1 MPLESKTEVA
11 ENLFR
16 NHKESKEQS
25 PVQYPVKSLKGDS
38 CIVLP
43 DIHGAYLSA
52 SATVEASLVIPVFI
66 YAVMAVMY
74 IMQMIMVQVKV
85 QESLYNTGRQVAKYA
100 YFYDCMSK
108 GMNGREDIIKT
119 REQDLSGLDSGLQLA
134 GAQALFI
141 KEIGTQYAKQAG
153 VIGGSAGFVMLGSK
167 IMEGN
172 KEIFLEVSYVLKN
185 PFDIFGIA
193 LKKFTQEVSLT
204 AWIGDDKCM
213 GVEADDTLADSADRE
228 YVYITASG
236 EVYHTRKSCTYLQPS
251 VRQVKYADVQN
262 IRNEGGAKYYQ
273 CEYCA
278 ERAEVT
284 GVVYITSYGNR
295 WHTSSKCPKIN
306 RNIMKV
312 LKASVSDRKMCS
324 KCKAGE

>member
-1 MPLESKTEVA
+1 MPLESKTEAV

-25 PVQYPVKSLKGDS
+25 PVQYPVKSLKEDS

-43 DIHGAYLSA
+43 DIQGAYLSA
-52 SATVEASLVIPVFI
+52 SATVEAALVIPIFI
-66 YAVMAVMY
+66 YAVMTVMY

-108 GMNGREDIIKT
+108 GMNVSEDITKT

-172 KEIFLEVSYVLKN
+172 KDIFLEVSYVLKN

-193 LKKFTQEVSLT
+193 LKKFTQQVSLT

-213 GVEADDTLADSADRE
+213 GVESDKTLSQNGDRE
-228 YVYITASG
+228 YVYITTSG
-236 EVYHTRKSCTYLQPS
+236 EVYHTQKSCTYLQPS
-251 VRQVKYADVQN
+251 VNRVRYENVQEM
-262 IRNEGGAKYYQ
+262 RNEGGAKYYR
-273 CEYCA
+273 CEYCVKRTEA
-278 ERAEVT
+278 VEF
-284 GVVYITSYGNR
+284 VYITSYGNR
-295 WHTSSKCPKIN
+295 WHTSSKCPRIN

-312 LKASVSDRKMCS
+312 LKTSVSDRKMCS
-324 KCKAGE
+324 KCRAGE